1 MVIKGDYSLFDKEIS
16 SGDVV
21 ISPQSG
27 LIYMVDVDQNLIN
40 METGEVINDA
50 RIEVLS
56 DVNQALRATDAVLIE
71 NPKIKVIL

>member
-16 SGDVV
+16 SGDLV